1 MLLWVFLGLIVLL
14 SIGCCVFKDLLYV
27 AVALAAS
34 SAILAIVLFHF
45 GANIAGV
52 FELSVCAGLITVLFI
67 ATVSLTKDSDM
78 KTETRLP
85 MYFIPLFVL
94 IFIGIDVFVMQWLA
108 RSILTVSIPTQTGS
122 FQKVFWE
129 LRGADMLGQIALIL
143 AGVFGILSLFRVLGK
158 DHEAIHKSVA
168 MMAQSRITEKEKQHE

>member
-14 SIGCCVFKDLLYV
+14 SIGCCIFKDLLYV
-27 AVALAAS
+27 AVALAAI
-34 SAILAIVLFHF
+34 SAILSIVLFHF

-78 KTETRLP
+78 KSETRLP
-85 MYFIPLFVL
+85 VYFIPLFLL

-108 RSILTVSIPTQTGS
+108 RSVLTAGTPSQTAS

-129 LRGADMLGQIALIL
+129 MRSLDIFGQVALIL
-143 AGVFGILSLFRVLGK
+143 AGVFGILSLFRTTGK
-158 DHEAIHKSVA
+158 DKEQIYKSIAKMASLRTTDKEERHE
-168 MMAQSRITEKEKQHE
+168 